1 MNDASNFPESEQ
13 PEHNPTASDAAQEA
27 DANTS
32 AQAQTPADDNAAAA
46 RTCPQCGAALKP
58 GASFCANC
66 GAPVDG
72 SDDVTY
78 HIVRPEAERSY
89 EDANFQPSDDAAN
102 TPPRYYTPDADAWAE
117 KPKRKHRARR
127 PRTARTPEQK
137 RLITRIACPVP
148 RVCAAGRAR
157 RRRSRGAYQPLRQD
171 RQQLRLQLRRHARDA
186 ARSAPTQAP
195 PRPSTVRH
203 ASRSSPSRPR

>member
-102 TPPRYYTPDADAWAE
+102 TPPRYYTPDADAW
-117 KPKRKHRARR
+117 RKSPNASTAPAGPGPRARPNR
-127 PRTARTPEQK
+127 SVSSRASR
-137 RLITRIACPVP
+137 ACASCV
-148 RVCAAGRAR
+148 RCWAGSAAAQ
-157 RRRSRGAYQPLRQD
+157 SRGLSTAP
-171 RQQLRLQLRRHARDA
+171 AGPAAAPPPTPA
-186 ARSAPTQAP
+186 ARS
-195 PRPSTVRH
+195 
-203 ASRSSPSRPR
+203 

>member
-1 MNDASNFPESEQ
+1 MQ
-13 PEHNPTASDAAQEA
+13 PKQA

-78 HIVRPEAERSY
+78 HIVRPETERSY
-89 EDANFQPSDDAAN
+89 ADANFQPSDDAAN

-117 KPKRKHRARR
+117 KPKRKRRAAQAQDRAHTRTEASHHAHRV
-127 PRTARTPEQK
+127 
-137 RLITRIACPVP
+137 PVP
-148 RVCAAGRAR
+148 RVCTAGRAR
-157 RRRSRGAYQPLRQD
+157 RRRESQGSSTAP
-171 RQQLRLQLRRHARDA
+171 AGPAAAPPPTPA
-186 ARSAPTQAP
+186 ARS
-195 PRPSTVRH
+195 
-203 ASRSSPSRPR
+203 

>member
-13 PEHNPTASDAAQEA
+13 PEHNPTASDAAQET
-27 DANTS
+27 DEHTS

-78 HIVRPEAERSY
+78 HIVRPETERSY
-89 EDANFQPSDDAAN
+89 ADANFQPSDDAAN

-127 PRTARTPEQK
+127 PRHLK
-137 RLITRIACPVP
+137 HLSLSLSV
-148 RVCAAGRAR
+148 
-157 RRRSRGAYQPLRQD
+157 
-171 RQQLRLQLRRHARDA
+171 
-186 ARSAPTQAP
+186 ARSEHTPCAGHWRQTAHK
-195 PRPSTVRH
+195 VVD
-203 ASRSSPSRPR
+203 ALC